1 MGLAIALLVNGLLA
15 FPGGSDAVPEAVPF
29 VVPAGLPSAAIAL
42 SPRGFISA
50 AGWERGLTPMRRTG
64 C

>member
-42 SPRGFISA
+42 SPARFISA
-50 AGWERGLTPMRRTG
+50 AGWERELTPMRRTG